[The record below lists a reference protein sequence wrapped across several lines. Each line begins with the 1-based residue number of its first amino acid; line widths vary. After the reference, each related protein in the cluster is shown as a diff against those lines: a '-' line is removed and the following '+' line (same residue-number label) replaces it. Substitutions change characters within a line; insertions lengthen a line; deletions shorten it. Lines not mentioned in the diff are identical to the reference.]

1 MKRKG
6 LYTGHDHQPDPLCE
20 SGACFI
26 KCTKSIK
33 TSIGNE
39 VILYPYNAT
48 FLKQSLREYRK
59 GLRVKD
65 YRQFIKHVE
74 KREPSIEYLAGVC
87 DSENLGSKNLIHVYR
102 VAVKQNNLYLRNSLI
117 LRLAQHKHA
126 GGVLLTVLV
135 KEGTDKVR
143 TLIAS
148 RADIPEKAQFL
159 LAFEGS
165 EEVREKL
172 KNNPNV
178 QEKYRVIASL
188 Y

>member
-1 MKRKG
+1 MIRTA

-20 SGACFI
+20 SGACFT

-39 VILYPYNAT
+39 VIFYPYNAS
-48 FLKQSLREYRK
+48 FLKKSVREYRK
-59 GLRVKD
+59 GLRVKN
-65 YRQFIKHVE
+65 YRKFMKHIE
-74 KREPSIEYLAGVC
+74 KHETSIEYLAGVC

-102 VAVKQNNLYLRNSLI
+102 AAVKQKNLYLRNTLI
-117 LRLAQHKHA
+117 VRLAQHNHA
-126 GGVLLTVLV
+126 GRVLLTVLA
-135 KEGTDKVR
+135 KEGTDKVK
-143 TLIAS
+143 TLVAS
-148 RADIPEKAQFL
+148 RTDIPEKAQFI

-172 KNNPNV
+172 KNNPSV